1 PSEEGGLEEFVEFL
15 LRRASCRSRS
25 VICFSCSAIF
35 FWASANSFSF
45 SWTCFSSSAIRS
57 LRFLNFSWSR
67 SNSRRKKFSE
77 DRGRLEPRS
86 FAATRRAVLAY
97 IPVSDYRRRR
107 AVKYEAMAMEGST
120 ISILV
125 VDDYEPWRRFVSTRL
140 HKQPELQVMG
150 EALHGLEAVRKAQQL
165 HPDLILLDIGLPS

>member
-1 PSEEGGLEEFVEFL
+1 PTLFRSPAKPSEEGGLEEFVEFL

-35 FWASANSFSF
+35 FWASASSFSC

-86 FAATRRAVLAY
+86 FAATRRAVLA
-97 IPVSDYRRRR
+97 IIQRKRS
-107 AVKYEAMAMEGST
+107 EEHTS
-120 ISILV
+120 
-125 VDDYEPWRRFVSTRL
+125 
-140 HKQPELQVMG
+140 ELQSRGHLVC
-150 EALHGLEAVRKAQQL
+150 
-165 HPDLILLDIGLPS
+165 

>member
-1 PSEEGGLEEFVEFL
+1 GRWCPGCPGWPPGFRWLLCLRPRGLCSPAKPSEEGGLEEFVEFL

-67 SNSRRKKFSE
+67 SNSRRKKFRSE
-77 DRGRLEPRS
+77 EHTS
-86 FAATRRAVLAY
+86 
-97 IPVSDYRRRR
+97 
-107 AVKYEAMAMEGST
+107 
-120 ISILV
+120 
-125 VDDYEPWRRFVSTRL
+125 
-140 HKQPELQVMG
+140 ELQSRGHLVCR
-150 EALHGLEAVRKAQQL
+150 LLLEKKKN
-165 HPDLILLDIGLPS
+165 LISN